1 MTTFPTIND
10 TEVFRLP
17 PADYGPL
24 DFDNPRQQKKLE
36 HYLIFGLGAPLALI
50 ALLQRY
56 YTKVFL
62 SKGLQIDDGFMFLGW
77 LCSVLTQ
84 ALLIG
89 ISLRLPWPLYSS
101 NTNFIASIAE
111 GGMCAHSWEM
121 SLADFQRYSLIS
133 YLCGPIYQLCNGFIK
148 LSLLSFYLHLSPQRW
163 FRIAVWFTIGIVTAY
178 TVIITFMMWFLCNPP
193 RKAFDFKVEGG
204 SCTDAAILYMATAV
218 SNIVTDVILF
228 VLPIPMVYNL
238 HMPKIQKFGAIV
250 VFAIGSLTVATS
262 VTRLVYLP
270 VVLAS
275 TDVSWDSAPANI
287 WTFIEANLFVIC
299 GSMPTLRKF
308 FKHFMP
314 RIVGSSGGSRYGT
327 TSCGQHQQ
335 SNTLSR
341 VRKGRSNYAQ
351 FPEDNATELE
361 RFSDDDNKNGG
372 TVVVGNASTE
382 GLRDDHSE
390 RAILQTQ
397 TFTVQYSR

>member
-1 MTTFPTIND
+1 MTAFPTING

-17 PADYGPL
+17 PPDYGPL
-24 DFDNPRQQKKLE
+24 NFDNPKQQKKLE

-56 YTKVFL
+56 YTKIFL

-77 LCSVLTQ
+77 LFSVLTQ
-84 ALLIG
+84 ALLI
-89 ISLRLPWPLYSS
+89 
-101 NTNFIASIAE
+101 ASIAQ

-163 FRIAVWFTIGIVTAY
+163 FRIAVWLTIGIVTAY
-178 TVIITFMMWFLCNPP
+178 TVIIAFMMWFLCNPP

-238 HMPKIQKFGAIV
+238 HMPKIQKLGAII

-314 RIVGSSGGSRYGT
+314 RIVGSSGASHYGT
-327 TSCGQHQQ
+327 TSYGQHQQ

-341 VRKGRSNYAQ
+341 VRKGRSQYAQ

-397 TFTVQYSR
+397 TFTVQYSS

>member
-1 MTTFPTIND
+1 MTTFPTING

-89 ISLRLPWPLYSS
+89 ISLQLYQPLDSS
-101 NTNFIASIAE
+101 NPNFIASIAE

-327 TSCGQHQQ
+327 TSYGQHQQ

-397 TFTVQYSR
+397 TFTVQYS

>member
-1 MTTFPTIND
+1 MTTFPTING

-17 PADYGPL
+17 PPDYGPL
-24 DFDNPRQQKKLE
+24 NFDNPKQQKKLE

-56 YTKVFL
+56 YTKIFL

-77 LCSVLTQ
+77 VTLLDIHDARQILFLTLDSCSVLTQ
-84 ALLIG
+84 ALLI
-89 ISLRLPWPLYSS
+89 
-101 NTNFIASIAE
+101 ASIAQ

-163 FRIAVWFTIGIVTAY
+163 FRIA
-178 TVIITFMMWFLCNPP
+178 FLCIPP

-204 SCTDAAILYMATAV
+204 SCTDGAILYMATAV

-238 HMPKIQKFGAIV
+238 HMPKIQKFGAII

-262 VTRLVYLP
+262 VNRLVYLP

-287 WTFIEANLFVIC
+287 WIFIEANLFVIC
-299 GSMPTLRKF
+299 GSMPTLRKL

-314 RIVGSSGGSRYGT
+314 RIVGSSGASHYGA
-327 TSCGQHQQ
+327 TSYGQHQQ
-335 SNTLSR
+335 SNTLSP
-341 VRKGRSNYAQ
+341 VRKGRSQYAQ

-382 GLRDDHSE
+382 GLRDDHSD

-397 TFTVQYSR
+397 AFTVQYSP

>member
-1 MTTFPTIND
+1 MTTFPTING

-17 PADYGPL
+17 PPDYGPL
-24 DFDNPRQQKKLE
+24 DFDNPKQQKKLE

-62 SKGLQIDDGFMFLGW
+62 SKGLQIDDVVLG
-77 LCSVLTQ
+77 LDPSF
-84 ALLIG
+84 AHRYIP
-89 ISLRLPWPLYSS
+89 RLPQSLDSS
-101 NTNFIASIAE
+101 NPTFIASIAE

-327 TSCGQHQQ
+327 TSYGQHQQ

>member
-1 MTTFPTIND
+1 MTTFPTING

-62 SKGLQIDDGFMFLGW
+62 SKGLQIDDV
-77 LCSVLTQ
+77 VL
-84 ALLIG
+84 
-89 ISLRLPWPLYSS
+89 SLDPSFAHRYIPRLPQPLYSS
-101 NTNFIASIAE
+101 NPNFIASIAE

-327 TSCGQHQQ
+327 TSYGQHQQ